1 MNYQVTEQYPRS
13 KETFIAELNEL
24 MDVQSFLS
32 IQLARD
38 SDTHTKRIYRV
49 YHDGDLLEVINKDGL
64 AVVQAQYTEVDPEL
78 MIYQSLLFSVE
89 QERSITGEKK
99 TLGRFNDSELA
110 QLFVF
115 GKCDFDQGVSPDDL
129 FFIFKGKVL
138 QHTLNKML
146 VEQAAHGG
154 ESQSA
159 RFQPS
164 PMPRRP
170 TPFGGVGD
178 CLLDEDDEP

>member
-32 IQLARD
+32 IQLAHDLDAHKR
-38 SDTHTKRIYRV
+38 RIYRV
-49 YHDGDLLEVINKDGL
+49 YHEGDLLEVINREGL
-64 AVVQAQYTEVDPEL
+64 SIVQAQYTEVDPEL
-78 MIYQSLLFSVE
+78 MVYQSLLFSVVN
-89 QERSITGEKK
+89 ERSSTGEKK
-99 TLGRFNDSELA
+99 TLGRFNDGELA
-110 QLFVF
+110 QLFIL
-115 GKCDFDQGVSPDDL
+115 GKCEFDQGVRDNDL

-138 QHTLNKML
+138 QHTLNKIIL
-146 VEQAAHGG
+146 EQATHGG

-164 PMPRRP
+164 PMPTRP

-178 CLLDEDDEP
+178 CLVDEDDEP